1 MPPVR
6 CLQSDAPRPPEL
18 TLACFCIILTPGIKH
33 VHVRR
38 YDMIKIITRITLIS
52 TLAVLL
58 SVLFACGSTSKD
70 VGSAD
75 AIAREIEQAV
85 LFERLTDMP
94 ADNLENYGV
103 NATKLASYVIRLPAA
118 VGAIV
123 DELIVLEFRDAG
135 EAAGAT
141 AGFQKYME
149 QRLSFIKTYNA
160 QLYAIASRYVLKT
173 NGKYLLFVINKESEK
188 AEAAFDK
195 LFK

>member
-1 MPPVR
+1 
-6 CLQSDAPRPPEL
+6 
-18 TLACFCIILTPGIKH
+18 
-33 VHVRR
+33 
-38 YDMIKIITRITLIS
+38 MIKIITRITLIS